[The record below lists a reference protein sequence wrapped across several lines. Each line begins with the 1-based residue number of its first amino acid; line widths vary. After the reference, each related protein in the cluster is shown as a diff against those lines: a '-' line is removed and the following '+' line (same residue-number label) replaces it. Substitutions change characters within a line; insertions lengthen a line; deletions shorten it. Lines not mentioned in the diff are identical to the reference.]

1 MATVRFWASHFP
13 ERQPEHYVFPK
24 ERYGAAG
31 DKFEPKAYQTDPTAP
46 IGDVKEAWEAAKL
59 SAAIILKGFPDLNAE
74 GEPQAEAE
82 QEKIKPLACRFH
94 DLRHT
99 AVSRMLD
106 AGVPIVKVA
115 KIVGWSPATMV
126 RMAARYGHCALEE
139 LRSAVDSISRTE
151 FQAGPRYSPRYRF
164 PPPDSPGRTSRKEW
178 LLR

>member
-1 MATVRFWASHFP
+1 M
-13 ERQPEHYVFPK
+13 RQPETNSSQRRTR
-24 ERYGAAG
+24 EISRLLS
-31 DKFEPKAYQTDPTAP
+31 
-46 IGDVKEAWEAAKL
+46 GDVREAWEAAKL
-59 SAAIILKGFPDLNAE
+59 RAAIILKGFPDLNAE

-126 RMAARYGHCALEE
+126 RMAARYGHFDLEE

-151 FQAGPRYSPRYRF
+151 FQAGSPVF
-164 PPPDSPGRTSRKEW
+164 SPVSLPASR
-178 LLR
+178 LTRPN

>member
-1 MATVRFWASHFP
+1 MATLRFWASHFP

-24 ERYGAAG
+24 ERYGAGG
-31 DKFEPKAYQTDPTAP
+31 DKFAPKAYQTNPTAP
-46 IGDVKEAWEAAKL
+46 IGDIKEAWEAAKFR
-59 SAAIILKGFPDLNAE
+59 AARILQGIADGN
-74 GEPQAEAE
+74 GEAGADQ
-82 QEKIKPLACRFH
+82 QKIKPLACRFH

-126 RMAARYGHCALEE
+126 RMAARYGHFALED

-151 FQAGPRYSPRYRF
+151 IQAGPPVFSPVSLSAAGLAR
-164 PPPDSPGRTSRKEW
+164 PN
-178 LLR
+178 